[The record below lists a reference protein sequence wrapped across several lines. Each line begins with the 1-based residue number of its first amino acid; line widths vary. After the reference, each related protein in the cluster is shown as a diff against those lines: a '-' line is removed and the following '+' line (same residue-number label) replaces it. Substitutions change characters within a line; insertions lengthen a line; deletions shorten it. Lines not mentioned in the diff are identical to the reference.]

1 MILGNCD
8 SRWDISEYGSR
19 RTREAMIGATNGRG
33 RHVVDVSA
41 SDCRDDLENRARG
54 VGVDQFSGIEV
65 PVVSPPTDSLS
76 LTEEKPALE
85 NLVKKLRRR

>member
-1 MILGNCD
+1 
-8 SRWDISEYGSR
+8 
-19 RTREAMIGATNGRG
+19 MIGATNARG
-33 RHVVDVSA
+33 RHVDDVSA
-41 SDCRDDLENRARG
+41 SVCRDDLENRARG